1 MRHVTL
7 VWIVLACL
15 AIRPVVADG
24 ADVAKIGIIDFQRI
38 LETSDAGKAAQARI
52 NERGKIM
59 EAELKTK
66 GAKIEELRR
75 KLEREALVMSKDM
88 REEKERQIRINI
100 NDLKAMQAKYINE
113 FKAKEGQLIQ
123 DIQEEVFKL
132 VEKIGNKEGF
142 LLILEKREA
151 GVVYGP
157 NTIDLTD
164 RIIQLYNAESAKR
177 GGTAKPTPKE

>member
-7 VWIVLACL
+7 VWILLTCL
-15 AIRPVVADG
+15 TIVPAKGFG
-24 ADVAKIGIIDFQRI
+24 ADVAKIGIIDFQRV
-38 LETSDAGKAAQARI
+38 LETSDAGKTAQARI
-52 NERGKIM
+52 NERGKKM
-59 EAELKTK
+59 ETDLKTK
-66 GAKIEELRR
+66 GAEIEELRR
-75 KLEREALVMSKDM
+75 KLEREALVMSKEM

-113 FKAKEGQLIQ
+113 FKAKETQLIQ
-123 DIQEEVFKL
+123 GIQEEVFKL
-132 VEKIGNKEGF
+132 VENIGDKEGF

-164 RIIQLYNAESAKR
+164 RIIQLYNAEYAQR
-177 GGTAKPTPKE
+177 GETGKSQRDE

>member
-1 MRHVTL
+1 MQRLTMIWCFITL
-7 VWIVLACL
+7 LVMIPATGN
-15 AIRPVVADG
+15 G

-52 NERGKIM
+52 NERGKLM
-59 EAELKTK
+59 ERELKEK
-66 GAKIEELRR
+66 GAEIEELRK
-75 KLEREALVMSKDM
+75 KLERESLVMSKAM

-100 NDLKAMQAKYINE
+100 NDLKTMQAKYINE

-123 DIQEEVFKL
+123 GIQKEVFKL
-132 VEKIGNKEGF
+132 VEDIGNKEGF

-157 NTIDLTD
+157 STIDLTD
-164 RIIQLYNAESAKR
+164 RVIQLYNADYAK
-177 GGTAKPTPKE
+177 GGGATPKKPKE